1 MNTLIIG
8 NFISLIGCTLMVA
21 GGFIKEKQ
29 RILTVQCFQF
39 AFQGIANF
47 ILGAY
52 AGFISGAVSILR
64 NLVVSKTAFSSSLKF
79 LFIAIQVVISIA
91 ASGLNLVELLP
102 IVAAI
107 IITWYIDSK
116 DETVF
121 KSAVIASCSCWLIY
135 DALYLN
141 IVGLTFDV
149 FTIASNIAGII
160 MIKKASTQVLA

>member
-1 MNTLIIG
+1 MSTLIIG

-21 GGFIKEKQ
+21 GGFIQEKKK
-29 RILTVQCFQF
+29 ILTVQCFQF
-39 AFQGIANF
+39 AFQGIANL
-47 ILGAY
+47 ILGAF
-52 AGFISGAVSILR
+52 AGFVSGTVSIVR
-64 NLVVSKTAFSSSLKF
+64 NLVASKRELNSSLKF
-79 LFIAIQVVISIA
+79 LFIAIQIVISIG
-91 ASGLNLVELLP
+91 ASGFVLTEMLP

-107 IITWYIDSK
+107 IMTWFIDTKKESI
-116 DETVF
+116 F
-121 KSAVIASCSCWLIY
+121 KLSVIASCTCWLIY

>member
-1 MNTLIIG
+1 MNVLIIG
-8 NFISLIGCTLMVA
+8 NIISLIGCTLMVA

-39 AFQGIANF
+39 GFQGIANL

-52 AGFISGAVSILR
+52 AGFISGAVSIVR
-64 NLVVSKTAFSSSLKF
+64 NLVVSKRELNATLKF
-79 LFIAIQVVISIA
+79 LFVAIQVVISIGT
-91 ASGLNLVELLP
+91 SGFVPTEMLP
-102 IVAAI
+102 IIAAVMM
-107 IITWYIDSK
+107 TLFIDTK
-116 DETVF
+116 DEAIF
-121 KSAVIASCSCWLIY
+121 KLAVIASCSCWLIY

-149 FTIASNIAGII
+149 FTIVSNIAGII

>member
-8 NFISLIGCTLMVA
+8 NIISLIGCTLMVA

-39 AFQGIANF
+39 GFQRIANL

-52 AGFISGAVSILR
+52 AGFISGAVSIVR
-64 NLVVSKTAFSSSLKF
+64 NLVVSKRELNATLKF
-79 LFIAIQVVISIA
+79 LFVAIQVVISIGT
-91 ASGLNLVELLP
+91 SGFVPTEMLP
-102 IVAAI
+102 IIAAVMM
-107 IITWYIDSK
+107 TLFIDTK
-116 DETVF
+116 DEAVF
-121 KSAVIASCSCWLIY
+121 KLAVIASCSCWLIY

>member
-52 AGFISGAVSILR
+52 AGFISGAVSIVR
-64 NLVVSKTAFSSSLKF
+64 NLVVSKIGFSSSLKF
-79 LFIAIQVVISIA
+79 LFIVIQVVISMA
-91 ASGLNLVELLP
+91 ASGLKLVELLP

-116 DETVF
+116 DETVCVGRVF
-121 KSAVIASCSCWLIY
+121 RHDGRWRSARFYLRWYGALAARRGLSGRCKNGKSVS
-135 DALYLN
+135 
-141 IVGLTFDV
+141 
-149 FTIASNIAGII
+149 
-160 MIKKASTQVLA
+160 